1 MLQRRCAGNKHCHA
15 CTEPLSPPLPSSPLP
30 PPHPPFFSSLTPAA
44 APFFPTLLHLSPSFH
59 SIPAVSFIFFPS
71 SMLCCSCFFKST
83 PPRIGSTHVFCPLSY
98 KRNVLVVFLVVFFKG
113 KSTSSYI
120 STAFTEVDKARGN
133 DKLLCF
139 ILPVLFNLYFQFSA
153 FQFQVDERFGCAV
166 DTEACPLAGRCVRW
180 WQCHRGMV
188 DLQGSTLVQWRCH
201 FISVHCGTETY
212 SSTAEL

>member
-98 KRNVLVVFLVVFFKG
+98 KRNVLVVFLVVFLKG
-113 KSTSSYI
+113 NLLLVTFLQLSQKWTKPEEIISY
-120 STAFTEVDKARGN
+120 
-133 DKLLCF
+133 C
-139 ILPVLFNLYFQFSA
+139 VLYCQFFSIYTDASA
-153 FQFQVDERFGCAV
+153 FQFEVDERFGCAV